1 MLTQIKLICPCLP
14 IEKIVSCYLCQQ
26 PFGHWPGNPFGLSAL
41 ALVFLIACH
50 GLDESWL
57 IIQEDRHA
65 KSLPWACCT
74 FLVMC
79 VKASLCVCYSHV
91 SRPFLSMCTCAYQSI
106 FPWLERP
113 FFQSCQKT
121 KIGSGFWELLEML
134 WLGVVVIRIFSLL
147 MDGWNMNTSPD
158 VLQWWSSSP
167 AIAKILSLIYCT

>member
-1 MLTQIKLICPCLP
+1 MPTQIKLICPCLP

-57 IIQEDRHA
+57 MIIQEDRHA

-91 SRPFLSMCTCAYQSI
+91 SISFYVHMCVSIDFPMIGEAFLSILPKNQDWEWVLGTIGDALSDWVTE
-106 FPWLERP
+106 WL
-113 FFQSCQKT
+113 
-121 KIGSGFWELLEML
+121 SGWVAEWPSDRMSELP
-134 WLGVVVIRIFSLL
+134 S
-147 MDGWNMNTSPD
+147 N
-158 VLQWWSSSP
+158 
-167 AIAKILSLIYCT
+167 